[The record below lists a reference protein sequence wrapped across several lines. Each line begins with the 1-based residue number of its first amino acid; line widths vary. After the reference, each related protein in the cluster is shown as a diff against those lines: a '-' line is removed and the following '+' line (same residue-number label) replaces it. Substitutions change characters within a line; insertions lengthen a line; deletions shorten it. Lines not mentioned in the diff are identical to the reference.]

1 MQNLF
6 TTIHH
11 PQPVTVA
18 SNTPQV
24 QTDVNKINLND
35 FSTLQ
40 NLFATGLPLPIPSKT
55 QVTAE

>member
-6 TTIHH
+6 TTIN
-11 PQPVTVA
+11 QPKPVAVA

-24 QTDVNKINLND
+24 QTDVNKVNKND

-40 NLFATGLPLPIPSKT
+40 NLFATGLPLPIPLKT